1 MAENIQFISDKTA
14 VATVREGHPRGLY
27 VLFFTEAWE
36 RYSFYSMMSI
46 LVLYMDES
54 LGFSQGA
61 IGQIYGGY
69 IAAVY
74 FMPLIGGWIAD
85 RRLGYNRSV
94 IYGGILIALGHFL
107 LALETLPTFYSAL
120 ALLATGTGLLKPN
133 ISEVASK
140 SAMFFSVSVRDELA
154 R

>member
-1 MAENIQFISDKTA
+1 MAEKIQFISDKTA

-74 FMPLIGGWIAD
+74 FMPLIGGGVAD
-85 RRLGYNRSV
+85 RRLGVNPPLLYRGHP
-94 IYGGILIALGHFL
+94 IPLRHLPLGL
-107 LALETLPTFYSAL
+107 
-120 ALLATGTGLLKPN
+120 
-133 ISEVASK
+133 
-140 SAMFFSVSVRDELA
+140 
-154 R
+154 

>member
-1 MAENIQFISDKTA
+1 MAEKIQFISDKTA

-54 LGFSQGA
+54 LGFSQSA

-85 RRLGYNRSV
+85 RRLGYKPSALYCR
-94 IYGGILIALGHFL
+94 LPIAPRALP
-107 LALETLPTFYSAL
+107 LAAATLP
-120 ALLATGTGLLKPN
+120 P
-133 ISEVASK
+133 
-140 SAMFFSVSVRDELA
+140 
-154 R
+154 

>member
-54 LGFSQGA
+54 LGFSQSA

-74 FMPLIGGWIAD
+74 FMPLIGRGDD
-85 RRLGYNRSV
+85 RRPPGPPHPPRAR
-94 IYGGILIALGHFL
+94 GAPPPRRAL
-107 LALETLPTFYSAL
+107 PS
-120 ALLATGTGLLKPN
+120 P
-133 ISEVASK
+133 
-140 SAMFFSVSVRDELA
+140 
-154 R
+154 